1 MKRTPGSLTL
11 RFPRVLRER
20 MDYLGEL
27 AGHDSARDIIVAALQ
42 MYEHLVE
49 QHVAGDVNFFQQK
62 SGGPLAP
69 LEFPTGLV
77 FELESDDD

>member
-1 MKRTPGSLTL
+1 MKQTPGSITL

-20 MDYLGEL
+20 MDYLGEM

-42 MYEHLVE
+42 LYEHLIE

-62 SGGPLAP
+62 LGGPLVP
-69 LEFPTGLV
+69 LEFPTGLP
-77 FELESDDD
+77 FDLGSDED